1 MKRVEDLTG
10 EEVHAELRRLR
21 ATLADVEDMH
31 LFTFGKTTAHIG
43 AETAQH
49 MQEEY
54 EQERADLLARIEAL
68 ERRLRS
74 LAG

>member
-21 ATLADVEDMH
+21 AALADAEDMH

-43 AETAQH
+43 AETAQR